1 MIKHRCI
8 ILLIFFWIPV
18 TSYSQ
23 SIYDSLKLIYSD
35 AYLFEKFYM
44 NKNEISFEEAIN
56 YELRTIWNDSIRD
69 LAGVAVYENA
79 FGFNWTDSLAMNRRI
94 DSLIE
99 ITRYPQIK
107 ELAKKIRNYA
117 NKPIV
122 GQKLIPIELMD
133 YEGKMIS
140 TELYKGEN
148 FVINLWV
155 SWDRDCLRAMK
166 AITDLIENKDINF
179 YSISFDEDYDIMV
192 RHLKNKMYNW
202 PVVYAGRWN
211 ELWSYF
217 KIRHLP
223 KYIIVDVEGKIIM
236 ESHEDLESILNEASI
251 IK

>member
-1 MIKHRCI
+1 MTKQRCI
-8 ILLIFFWIPV
+8 ILLIIFCIPV

-44 NKNEISFEEAIN
+44 NKNEVNFEKAIN

-79 FGFNWTDSLAMNRRI
+79 FGFNWTDSIAMNRRI

-99 ITRYPQIK
+99 ITRYPQIR
-107 ELAKKIRNYA
+107 ELAKRIRNYA
-117 NKPIV
+117 NKSLV
-122 GQKLIPIELMD
+122 GQKMIPIELMD
-133 YEGKMIS
+133 YEGKTIS
-140 TELYKGEN
+140 TELYKGES

-155 SWDRDCLRAMK
+155 SWDRDCIRDMK
-166 AITDLIENKDINF
+166 AINDLIESEAINF
-179 YSISFDEDYDIMV
+179 YSISFDEDYNIMV
-192 RHLKNKMYNW
+192 RYLKNKMYNW

-223 KYIIVDVEGKIIM
+223 KYIVVDPEGKIIM
-236 ESHEDLESILNEASI
+236 ESHEDIKRIVNEASI
-251 IK
+251 IR